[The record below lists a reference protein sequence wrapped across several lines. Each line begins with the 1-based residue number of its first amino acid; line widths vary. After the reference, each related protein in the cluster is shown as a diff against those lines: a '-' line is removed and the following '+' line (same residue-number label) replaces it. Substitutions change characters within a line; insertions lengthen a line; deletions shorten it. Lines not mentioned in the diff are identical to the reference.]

1 LKLCGLTRQV
11 YSLPHVTLDAKMN
24 LNCRPALLSMNCAS
38 SKLACIDIHGA
49 MSMWGLDMDNDNAV
63 KRSQAEKLEFYSHY
77 YHIWTYNPR
86 FYSLQAE
93 KLEFE
98 RKDAWDVCWSDDDD
112 DMFAVLE
119 KAKMYVFRNLNP
131 QEPVTSSGYL
141 CKFSQLQITSIQL
154 DELIKDPENPTKE
167 YLVEHETRSLRDAKA
182 WHTTHAFEPHF
193 NADEPYFDPILT
205 PF

>member
-1 LKLCGLTRQV
+1 
-11 YSLPHVTLDAKMN
+11 MN
-24 LNCRPALLSMNCAS
+24 LNTRPALLSMNCAS

-63 KRSQAEKLEFYSHY
+63 KRS
-77 YHIWTYNPR
+77 
-86 FYSLQAE
+86 QAE

-154 DELIKDPENPTKE
+154 DELIKDPENPTKVPRRALITI
-167 YLVEHETRSLRDAKA
+167 YGRITLDSAPFVGVPRRARNPLPPRRQGMAHK
-182 WHTTHAFEPHF
+182 HAFEPHF